1 MITEQDV
8 RMYLLDRTVD
18 DHLVLP
24 DIAFTPEEIAFAMKT
39 AARRYNSIRPYVDY
53 VQPDNLPDAT
63 NLFLDGIAGALFD
76 MKKTNASL
84 NDVEYNAGNVSAN
97 VQGNL
102 LKAAEASA
110 AFFNERFTREAS
122 ELKISRNLQ
131 HAFGQIG

>member
-8 RMYLLDRTVD
+8 RMYLLDRTVE

-24 DIAFTPEEIAFAMKT
+24 DVAFSPEQIAFAMKT

-53 VQPDNLPDAT
+53 VQPDSLPGDT

-76 MKKTNASL
+76 MLRTNAGL
-84 NDVEYNAGNVSAN
+84 NDMEYVAGNISTN

-102 LKAAEASA
+102 AKNADAIAS
-110 AFFNERFTREAS
+110 FYNDRFTREAT
-122 ELKISRNLQ
+122 ELKVSRNLQ
-131 HAFGQIG
+131 QAFGRIG

>member
-1 MITEQDV
+1 MFI
-8 RMYLLDRTVD
+8 LDRTVD

-24 DIAFTPEEIAFAMKT
+24 DVAFSPEQIAFAMKT

-53 VQPDNLPDAT
+53 VQPHNLPDTT

-76 MKKTNASL
+76 MLRVNSGL
-84 NDVEYNAGNVSAN
+84 NDMEYSAGNVSTK

-102 LKAAEASA
+102 ARNAEGVA
-110 AFFNERFTREAS
+110 AFFNDRFTREAT

-131 HAFGQIG
+131 YAHGQIG

>member
-8 RMYLLDRTVD
+8 RLYLLDRTVA

-24 DIAFTPEEIAFAMKT
+24 DIAFTTEEIEFAMKT
-39 AARRYNSIRPYVDY
+39 AARRYNSIRPYIDY
-53 VQPDNLPDAT
+53 AEHDNLMDTT

-76 MKKTNASL
+76 MKRSNAAL
-84 NDVEYNAGNVSAN
+84 NDVDYAAGGVTAN

-102 LKAAEASA
+102 LKNAEAAA
-110 AFFNERFTREAS
+110 AFFNERFQKEAS
-122 ELKISRNLQ
+122 ELKIARNLQ

>member
-8 RMYLLDRTVD
+8 RMFLLDRTVD

-24 DIAFTPEEIAFAMKT
+24 DIAFSSEEIAFAMKT

-53 VQPDNLPDAT
+53 VQPGNLPDST

-76 MKKTNASL
+76 TKRVNAGL
-84 NDVEYNAGNVSAN
+84 NDMEYSAGNVSAN

-102 LKAAEASA
+102 AKNAEAIA
-110 AFFNERFTREAS
+110 AFFNERFQREAS
-122 ELKISRNLQ
+122 ELKIARNLQ
-131 HAFGQIG
+131 YASGQIG

>member
-8 RMYLLDRTVD
+8 RMFLLDRTVD

-24 DIAFTPEEIAFAMKT
+24 DIAFTSEEIAFAMKT

-53 VQPDNLPDAT
+53 ADPSNLQDTT

-76 MKKTNASL
+76 MKRVNAGL
-84 NDVEYNAGNVSAN
+84 NDMEYSAGNVSTN

-102 LKAAEASA
+102 AKNAEAVA
-110 AFFNERFTREAS
+110 AFFNERFTREAT
-122 ELKISRNLQ
+122 ELKVARNLQ